1 MITVP
6 EAARL
11 VGRDPETIRR
21 WIRAGKL
28 TAWKI
33 GTQHVIDEDDLTNV
47 VRGGIAAPTA
57 ETRTHTE
64 LSTSQIVAAVHRS
77 RAERSAQVRE
87 VSAPYLSEPE
97 ASRSVVLE
105 GDLWLPAIVGRIVRI
120 ADPAR
125 IVLFGSRARKTAR
138 DDSDYDL
145 LVVVDEV
152 SNRRET
158 RIGIRRGLADLPI
171 SIDIVVSTADEIAG
185 SHGRPR
191 GVVHWALAEGRT
203 IYGRP

>member
-47 VRGGIAAPTA
+47 VRG
-57 ETRTHTE
+57 
-64 LSTSQIVAAVHRS
+64 
-77 RAERSAQVRE
+77 
-87 VSAPYLSEPE
+87 
-97 ASRSVVLE
+97 
-105 GDLWLPAIVGRIVRI
+105 RI
-120 ADPAR
+120 ARIGAAAR
-125 IVLFGSRARKTAR
+125 LVLFGARARKPAR

-152 SNRRET
+152 SNRREA
-158 RIGIRRGLADLPI
+158 RIGIRRGLARLPR
-171 SIDIVVSTADEIAG
+171 SVTPPPSTADEIAG
-185 SHGRPR
+185 SPR
-191 GVVHWALAEGRT
+191 R
-203 IYGRP
+203 